1 MRKACIQ
8 RGNSSRIFLCLRS
21 HVSYEE
27 TFFEATSSRSAMTIH
42 PGFATTTGTERY
54 ARRFAHLAGDHF
66 RQRYGLHVGS
76 IGLGTYLGG
85 SDDLT
90 SQGYVES
97 IVAAVQAGC
106 NLIDTAV
113 NYRHMRSERDTGAA
127 LARLF
132 AQGSAQRDELLIC
145 TKGGYLPYDG
155 APPADRLGYVQAR
168 LEEMDLAP
176 LEMVGGV
183 HCMAPVYLSQQ
194 IRVSLAN
201 LGLETIDVYYLH
213 NPETQLQYV
222 TPDEFRARL
231 RDAFA
236 RLEQEAADGRI
247 RFYGVATWDGL
258 RVGMQDRRYLPLS
271 LLVET
276 AQAVGG
282 ENHRFRFVQFP
293 YNLGMLEAVT
303 DSNQPFARTVDGK
316 QEQLML
322 PLLAAARQYALVA
335 VGSAGLMQGNVLD
348 NVPDEVMAA
357 LGGWDSDAQAAL
369 HFNRSTPG
377 LTTTLAGM
385 SSPAHVHENLA
396 AAGRPGISAD
406 AFWEILQG

>member
-1 MRKACIQ
+1 
-8 RGNSSRIFLCLRS
+8 
-21 HVSYEE
+21 
-27 TFFEATSSRSAMTIH
+27 MTNY
-42 PGFATTTGTERY
+42 PGFASPSGTERY
-54 ARRFAHLAGDHF
+54 ARRFSHLAPDHF
-66 RQRYGLHVGS
+66 RARYGLHISS

-85 SDDLT
+85 TDPAT

-97 IVAAVQAGC
+97 IVAAVESGC
-106 NLIDTAV
+106 NLLDTAV
-113 NYRHMRSERDTGAA
+113 NYRHMHSERDTGAA

-132 AQGSAQRDELLIC
+132 SGGIAQRDELVIC
-145 TKGGYLPYDG
+145 TKGGYLPFDG
-155 APPADRLGYVQAR
+155 APPADRLAFVQAR
-168 LEEMDLAP
+168 LEALDLAP

-183 HCMAPVYLSQQ
+183 HCMAPAFLSQQ
-194 IRVSLAN
+194 IGVSLGN

-231 RDAFA
+231 RAAFE

-258 RVGMQDRRYLPLS
+258 RVGVQDRRYLPLS

-276 AQAVGG
+276 ARQVGG
-282 ENHRFRFVQFP
+282 DKHRFRFVQFP

-303 DSNQPFARTVDGK
+303 DSNQTFARDVEGR

-322 PLLAAARQYALVA
+322 PLLAAARQHALVA

-348 NVPDEVMAA
+348 NVPEDVMEA
-357 LGGWDSDAQAAL
+357 LGGWESDAQAAL

-377 LTTTLAGM
+377 LTATLAGM
-385 SSPAHVHENLA
+385 ANPAHVPENLA
-396 AAGRPGISAD
+396 AATRPAISPE
-406 AFWEILQG
+406 AFWRLLQV